1 MCVAASPPHTFIP
14 PNIPNSLTKIFA
26 ISPFNAMNSQFSA
39 LFEES
44 ENRYLAAEEIGFL
57 SSYVASLPDRL
68 EAYRSLRDQEMDI
81 LQTIAN
87 HLVAE
92 LPQAVETDLER
103 SLKSAALL
111 LRSCSMAMLVDDP
124 DLVKERYLTWT
135 KPLSETYS
143 LGAIDAVVY
152 RLLIQRM
159 TQVLGAK
166 PMALL
171 NPLLAIA
178 NTAVPNL
185 SANTLSM
192 PSVASATEDES
203 VEGLAIGW

>member
-1 MCVAASPPHTFIP
+1 MSVGFY
-14 PNIPNSLTKIFA
+14 FA
-26 ISPFNAMNSQFSA
+26 TSPFNAMNSQFSA

-44 ENRYLAAEEIGFL
+44 ENRYLIPEEIGFL
-57 SSYVASLPDRL
+57 SSYVTSLPDRL

-81 LQTIAN
+81 LQTVAN

-92 LPQAVETDLER
+92 LPQTPEADLER
-103 SLKSAALL
+103 SLKSAVLL
-111 LRSCSMAMLVDDP
+111 LRSCAMAMLVEDP
-124 DLVKERYLTWT
+124 SLVKERYLTWT
-135 KPLSETYS
+135 KPLSETYN

-178 NTAVPNL
+178 NTAIPSLSTNNL
-185 SANTLSM
+185 SMSSV
-192 PSVASATEDES
+192 PSAATEDES